1 MPKMWK
7 DPNCVLGFGNRRDLK
22 ISLLWSALRYGS
34 MLRHPVAGMCW
45 QREQQTGRSVA
56 EGSSPVRCRFCNRAF
71 PFRSFLLRH
80 ERKHTGERPFKCS
93 VCGKSFALKHH
104 LTTHMRTHALHNAL
118 QPPGSGT
125 QPTGR
130 TGTLTVEP
138 SLQQQWT
145 SRHSTGYSSTG
156 ALSGWGGRSVV

>member
-1 MPKMWK
+1 MKAFPSNFPPAPILPH
-7 DPNCVLGFGNRRDLK
+7 PNLSRSRNLLGTPTRSSPPFGHHL
-22 ISLLWSALRYGS
+22 S
-34 MLRHPVAGMCW
+34 MCW

-138 SLQQQWT
+138 SLQQQ
-145 SRHSTGYSSTG
+145 
-156 ALSGWGGRSVV
+156 